1 MVRGGTRR
9 DDGSRG
15 LSGINIFA
23 ALESRRRKN
32 EPENKQ
38 NLSEPFQF
46 WAPSQVTVKS
56 WANINDDDDDYR
68 ATTARLAEDHSPE
81 LPLPDPDSRL
91 SQEEMPAAEK
101 KAACQHSKR
110 ELKKKGLA
118 DLEAVLAEFGLSQ
131 NDENFMDLT
140 LRRKV
145 KKEKPFKDIHVP
157 SMPKREAGT
166 KEESAGDAD
175 AAAKAGASETATRAA
190 RLAATKKREKPHYN
204 QQPLR

>member
-1 MVRGGTRR
+1 M
-9 DDGSRG
+9 
-15 LSGINIFA
+15 L
-23 ALESRRRKN
+23 
-32 EPENKQ
+32 
-38 NLSEPFQF
+38 
-46 WAPSQVTVKS
+46 
-56 WANINDDDDDYR
+56 
-68 ATTARLAEDHSPE
+68 
-81 LPLPDPDSRL
+81 
-91 SQEEMPAAEK
+91 EMPAAEK

-110 ELKKKGLA
+110 ELRKKGLA

-140 LRRKV
+140 LRREV